1 MRMSEYNRFLKMPFR
16 GRSIIIVAL
25 CAAICVLLSACGKTE
40 EADENSFEETFFE
53 ENVLSEEETAS
64 TEQSPSEETVLL
76 TDQLPLGE
84 AVAPSEQLPSEEIV
98 SVAEELP
105 SEETAVSESNGYV
118 IVIDAGHQK
127 KGNSEKEPIGPG
139 ASEMKAKVAG
149 GTNGCVSGL
158 HEYEL
163 TLMVA
168 QKLEAELTGRGYE
181 VIMVRTS
188 HDVNISNSERA
199 QIANDA
205 NADAFIRIHADGSDS
220 SSAEGAMTICQT
232 PQNPYNAEYYDD
244 SRALSDAVLDGIVT
258 STGCKKRS
266 VWETDTMS
274 GINWC
279 QVPVTIVEM
288 GFMTNPEEDALM
300 ATDDY
305 QNKLAAGMADGI
317 DTYIRSTVQP

>member
-98 SVAEELP
+98 SPTEQLP
-105 SEETAVSESNGYV
+105 SEETEVSESNGYV

-127 KGNSEKEPIGPG
+127 KGDSEKEPVGPG

-149 GTNGCVSGL
+149 GTSGCVSGL

>member
-1 MRMSEYNRFLKMPFR
+1 MRMSEYNRFLKMPFC

-40 EADENSFEETFFE
+40 EADESSFEETFAE
-53 ENVLSEEETAS
+53 EKILSEEAAS

-84 AVAPSEQLPSEEIV
+84 AVAPS
-98 SVAEELP
+98 EELP

-188 HDVNISNSERA
+188 HDVDISNSERA

-232 PQNPYNAEYYDD
+232 PQNPYNSEYYDD
-244 SRALSDAVLDGIVT
+244 SRALSDAVLDGIVS

-288 GFMTNPEEDALM
+288 GFMTNPTEDALM
-300 ATDDY
+300 ATEDY
-305 QNKLAAGMADGI
+305 QDKLAAGMADGI
-317 DTYIRSTVQP
+317 DTYISSTVQP

>member
-1 MRMSEYNRFLKMPFR
+1 LRVKNTVMKNFVIQVLC
-16 GRSIIIVAL
+16 IIL
-25 CAAICVLLSACGKTE
+25 CVSLTACGK
-40 EADENSFEETFFE
+40 
-53 ENVLSEEETAS
+53 ETAS
-64 TEQSPSEETVLL
+64 QTEQPTSEET
-76 TDQLPLGE
+76 TPSTEPL
-84 AVAPSEQLPSEEIV
+84 S
-98 SVAEELP
+98 
-105 SEETAVSESNGYV
+105 SEETTPMTEPLSSEETIPSTESLSSEETTPMTEPLSSEETTPSTTQSLYVETEGFESNGYV

-127 KGNSEKEPIGPG
+127 KGNSEKEPVGPG

-149 GTNGCVSGL
+149 GTSGCVSGL

-168 QKLEAELTGRGYE
+168 QKLEAELISRGYE

-232 PQNPYNAEYYDD
+232 SQNPYNSEFYED
-244 SRALSDAVLDGIVT
+244 SRALSDAVLDGIVS

-300 ATDDY
+300 ATDEY
-305 QNKLAAGMADGI
+305 QEKLASGMADGI
-317 DTYIRSTVQP
+317 DTYLSVTVQP

>member
-279 QVPVTIVEM
+279 QLPVTIVEM

>member
-1 MRMSEYNRFLKMPFR
+1 MRMSEYNRFLKMPFL

-25 CAAICVLLSACGKTE
+25 CAAICVLLSACGKVE
-40 EADENSFEETFFE
+40 EVDESSFEETFSE

-84 AVAPSEQLPSEEIV
+84 AVAPTEQLPSEEIV

-188 HDVNISNSERA
+188 HDVDISNSERA

-232 PQNPYNAEYYDD
+232 PQNPYNSEYYDD
-244 SRALSDAVLDGIVT
+244 SRALSDAVLDGIVS

-288 GFMTNPEEDALM
+288 GFMTNPTEDALM
-300 ATDDY
+300 ATEDY
-305 QNKLAAGMADGI
+305 QDKLAAGMADGI
-317 DTYIRSTVQP
+317 DTYISATVQP